1 MRPINQYCFMFLGY
15 PTAPLGLTPVGR
27 GCVPVLCPVGWAWF
41 SDEPSTVISPNLGS
55 DEKGADASRLPTKGR
70 PVGCG
75 PLYDPCSI
83 LRELRIGSS
92 DGIGG
97 GEPVGMGK
105 PLVKECDSW
114 RGRIGLSVGST
125 DLGWPVP

>member
-1 MRPINQYCFMFLGY
+1 MHQKDQYCFVFLGY

-27 GCVPVLCPVGWAWF
+27 GCAPVLCPVLCACF
-41 SDEPSTVISPNLGS
+41 SEEQSSVFSPEFGS
-55 DEKGADASRLPTKGR
+55 DGKGADASRLAINGP

-75 PLYDPCSI
+75 PLYDSCSI

-97 GEPVGMGK
+97 RDPVGMGK
-105 PLVKECDSW
+105 PPVNECDLW
-114 RGRIGLSVGST
+114 RGRMGLSVGYT
-125 DLGWPVP
+125 DLW